1 MQEVMLRYWQ
11 WVVQF
16 LERHMSKVKPP
27 GFSGLSLWDVLSFFV
42 RGIWEGAISTRA
54 GAVSFSFFL
63 ALFPA
68 IIFIFTLIAYL
79 PISNF
84 QEELFHVL
92 RDVLPEST
100 HEMALGAIEDILT
113 IKRGG
118 LLSFTVAA
126 TLIFATNGTLSLISN
141 LGISVHEIKVKTF
154 WFQYFS
160 AVLLTLALTV
170 LIFIAIIALI
180 FSQGFTVWLNE
191 QGYLT
196 AYTPGFI
203 YIIRMLTLLGTI
215 LLGISLVYNYGPV
228 RRRYWRFISPG
239 SILATLLILA
249 SSQGFGY
256 YVENFSTYNKFY
268 GSIGTLMI
276 MLLWIYI
283 NAFGL
288 IIGFELNASI
298 SGAHHEKE
306 LANETAEE

>member
-1 MQEVMLRYWQ
+1 MRYWNLT
-11 WVVQF
+11 VQF
-16 LERHMSKVKPP
+16 LERHLSRVKPP

-84 QEELFHVL
+84 QDELFHVL

-100 HEMALGAIEDILT
+100 HEMALGTIEDILT

-141 LGISVHEIKVKTF
+141 LGISIHEIKVKTF

-180 FSQGFTVWLNE
+180 FSQSFTVWLNAH
-191 QGYLT
+191 GYLT
-196 AYTPGFI
+196 NYAPGFI
-203 YIIRMLTLLGTI
+203 YFIRMFTLLSTI

-249 SSQGFGY
+249 SSQGFGF

-283 NAFGL
+283 NSFGL

-306 LANETAEE
+306 MANETAENA